1 MMRKNPPCC
10 WLNVVEQKIEALQ
23 AKLEALVA
31 EREIKDAMVRSE
43 CAGMYVEMCDGKKR
57 TSWLEEYSRML
68 DRDMQSLAT
77 RLDAIG
83 VAQAPVR
90 AGEPEHRTGG
100 AFGHLSTPEQHRM
113 QQRGSEY

>member
-1 MMRKNPPCC
+1 MTCKKLPCC
-10 WLNVVEQKIEALQ
+10 WLKAVEQQIEALQ
-23 AKLEALVA
+23 AKLEAFVA

-43 CAGMYVEMCDGKKR
+43 CAGLYVEMCDGKKR

-68 DRDMQSLAT
+68 DRDMQSLAS
-77 RLDAIG
+77 RLDATG

-100 AFGHLSTPEQHRM
+100 AFGHLSPPEQHRM